1 MVCLSTSYGFHCHL
15 LPLGWDRCIR
25 RTDPEPV
32 PDTVYNS
39 TDAQEAGIGLIAK
52 LFGKISEF
60 SDMDHGIGS
69 FEDASGTISMDFPNN
84 DQPTVDQYINVLGV
98 VELGSG
104 AVNMVDVQYW
114 YAEDEEKPPYPDTIP
129 EMDSV
134 AWTVEDVKSL
144 PVGSLCLLEVI
155 VASWSDE
162 AEREG
167 YIKDDTGSVAIYF
180 DSIVATLPKL
190 NDPIYVLGLSGYNN
204 SELEVRA
211 YHHWMREQGS
221 TGLKDLFKVNE
232 EILVYP
238 NPAST
243 VLNLDQNLVFS
254 RAVLYNMEGKI
265 VKSIPYESNLSI
277 NVSELSRGIYML
289 SVYNANKPLGSQLII
304 LE

>member
-1 MVCLSTSYGFHCHL
+1 VA
-15 LPLGWDRCIR
+15 R
-25 RTDPEPV
+25 
-32 PDTVYNS
+32 
-39 TDAQEAGIGLIAK
+39 

-60 SDMDHGIGS
+60 TEEPIGIGY
-69 FEDASGTISMDFPNN
+69 FEDTSGVITMDFPNN
-84 DQPTVDQYINVLGV
+84 DQPGIDQNINVLGV
-98 VELGSG
+98 VELGIDYVSTDL
-104 AVNMVDVQYW
+104 VNVVDVKYW
-114 YAEDEEKPPYPDTIP
+114 YAEEEEEPPYPDTIP
-129 EMDSV
+129 DMTSV

-155 VASWSDE
+155 VTSWSDKTE
-162 AEREG
+162 SEG
-167 YIKDDTGSVAIYF
+167 YIEDDTGIVAIYF

-211 YHHWMREQGS
+211 YHYWMREQGS

-243 VLNLDQNLVFS
+243 VLYLDQNLVFTK
-254 RAVLYNMEGKI
+254 AVLYNMEGKI

-277 NVSELSRGIYML
+277 DVSELSRGIYLL
-289 SVYNANKPLGSQLII
+289 SVYDANKPFGSQLII